1 MGKSSQKPT
10 ILKPMMITLA
20 AMAAWAAMHE
30 PASFDAGSVAVWALE
45 AVAVALLVRA
55 VLALVTP
62 VLGLLAALLQRGMQ
76 ELQNNGAES

>member
-1 MGKSSQKPT
+1 MDKSSQKPK

-30 PASFDAGSVAVWALE
+30 PVSFDAGSLGVWALE

-55 VLALVTP
+55 VLALVAP
-62 VLGLLAALLQRGMQ
+62 GLGLLAALLQRAMRDMQ
-76 ELQNNGAES
+76 NSGAES